1 MRRNTEL
8 YFLLSTHR
16 EWDGFFC
23 RFLPDNFK
31 YRDTVRRYWSADTL
45 FWQLSIDHN
54 VDVQAVSSWAPKVV
68 KKCESKH
75 WFSCGEDG
83 RTVGRSVGVRSG
95 DYQIFGDGSIAETS
109 EFYLQLSAFNL
120 PPSHF

>member
-1 MRRNTEL
+1 MRR
-8 YFLLSTHR
+8 
-16 EWDGFFC
+16 FFFVASC
-23 RFLPDNFK
+23 QK

-68 KKCESKH
+68 RKCESKH

>member
-1 MRRNTEL
+1 MRR
-8 YFLLSTHR
+8 
-16 EWDGFFC
+16 FFC

-31 YRDTVRRYWSADTL
+31 YRDTVRRYRSADTL

-54 VDVQAVSSWAPKVV
+54 VDVQSVSSWALKVV
-68 KKCESKH
+68 RKCESKH

-83 RTVGRSVGVRSG
+83 RTVGRSVGVRSRN
-95 DYQIFGDGSIAETS
+95 YQIFGDGSIVETS

-120 PPSHF
+120 PPSHFYSTQTLCKKTPFICI